1 MQIRK
6 ASKKEVGKVEALYD
20 RVNVYLEHH
29 INYPGWKQGVYPA
42 REDAVR
48 GIAEQEL
55 FVALQEERIVGTFIL
70 RQQPEKGYELAGWKN
85 DLDYSEILVVYTFAV
100 DPQFLHLGI
109 GKKMLGFIFE
119 YAAHKKKKA
128 VRLDVYEKNMPA
140 IRLYE
145 NCGFQYIDT
154 VDLGYGMYGLDRF
167 RLYERLL

>member
-48 GIAEQEL
+48 GIAERDL

-85 DLDYSEILVVYTFAV
+85 DLDYSEIDGYKRQADNSVEILVA
-100 DPQFLHLGI
+100 L
-109 GKKMLGFIFE
+109 
-119 YAAHKKKKA
+119 
-128 VRLDVYEKNMPA
+128 
-140 IRLYE
+140 
-145 NCGFQYIDT
+145 
-154 VDLGYGMYGLDRF
+154 
-167 RLYERLL
+167 